1 MRSFGMHIH
10 TGDHGDPRL
19 KEFCRVCT
27 EFDSGE
33 TSMWAQS
40 LAHNGRLSICWLRSI
55 VLNLGFREWV
65 LLHCTTDSP
74 ALSIHKCET
83 LKSCSYPCLL
93 DTFKSIVVNSRNCT
107 AWSDHY
113 VHVLLSSS
121 LQSSSPFMISL
132 SLQMVI
138 IITVLLSAVL
148 YNTIITGIDCVATQG
163 TLDGEYIND
172 IINSKMVMSCLR
184 DATQETHKGR
194 ETQNKLKLGNT
205 R

>member
-1 MRSFGMHIH
+1 M
-10 TGDHGDPRL
+10 
-19 KEFCRVCT
+19 
-27 EFDSGE
+27 
-33 TSMWAQS
+33 
-40 LAHNGRLSICWLRSI
+40 
-55 VLNLGFREWV
+55 
-65 LLHCTTDSP
+65 
-74 ALSIHKCET
+74 
-83 LKSCSYPCLL
+83 
-93 DTFKSIVVNSRNCT
+93 
-107 AWSDHY
+107 
-113 VHVLLSSS
+113 
-121 LQSSSPFMISL
+121 SL

-138 IITVLLSAVL
+138 IITFLLSAVL